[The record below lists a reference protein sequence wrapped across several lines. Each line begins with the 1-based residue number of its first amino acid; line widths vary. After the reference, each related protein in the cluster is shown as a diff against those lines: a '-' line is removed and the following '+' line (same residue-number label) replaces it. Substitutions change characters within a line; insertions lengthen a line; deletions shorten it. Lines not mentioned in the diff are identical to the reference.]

1 MPERIEELR
10 LTEVQIMAQ
19 PITELDSAWV
29 ALVDEK
35 LLQMAERQHRMEKR
49 QENLEAA
56 MTMNNTMTGEIYDIL
71 STAKSGF
78 KFLGW
83 IGTGA
88 TWVVKLGAFAA
99 ASYAAI
105 KLAFPHLFKS

>member
-1 MPERIEELR
+1 
-10 LTEVQIMAQ
+10 MAQ

-29 ALVDEK
+29 ALVDDK
-35 LLQMAERQHRMEKR
+35 LLQMAERQHRMEVR

-56 MTMNNTMTGEIYDIL
+56 LKMNNAMTTEIHDIL

-83 IGTGA
+83 IGTAA
-88 TWVVKLGAFAA
+88 TWLVKLGAFAA
-99 ASYAAI
+99 ATYATL
-105 KLAFPHLFKS
+105 KLAFPHLFKG